1 MNGIEPL
8 LEIMAKLRDSEQGCP
23 WDLEQSFESVA
34 PYTLEEA
41 YEVDHAIRQ
50 GDMEGLREELGD
62 LLFQVVFHAR
72 MAEEDGLF
80 AFQDVVEEICD
91 KLVRRHP
98 HIFPAAGREPT
109 DEPRITSSEE
119 QTRAWEEYKAAER
132 AQKAAAGG
140 SDDPFEGIPL
150 ALPALSRAV
159 ALRKRAARAGLAS
172 APGDAGEGAR
182 ARQLLEELLPR
193 ALDEAPPSSF
203 SPSSFPLS
211 GGERGE
217 GEKGERES
225 LRGRVGELL
234 SACAILAR
242 RLGVDPEEALREAN
256 AQDEERWRAAHGE
269 RVSAASTEGTPGKGR
284 RRG

>member
-1 MNGIEPL
+1 MP
-8 LEIMAKLRDSEQGCP
+8 
-23 WDLEQSFESVA
+23 
-34 PYTLEEA
+34 
-41 YEVDHAIRQ
+41 
-50 GDMEGLREELGD
+50 GLREELGD

-72 MAEEDGLF
+72 MAEEGGLF

-98 HIFPAAGREPT
+98 HIFPAAGGEGG
-109 DEPRITSSEE
+109 DGPRITSAAE

-132 AQKAAAGG
+132 ARKVAAGG

-182 ARQLLEELLPR
+182 ARQLLEALLPR
-193 ALDEAPPSSF
+193 IQDDALPPEREKAE
-203 SPSSFPLS
+203 
-211 GGERGE
+211 GER
-217 GEKGERES
+217 
-225 LRGRVGELL
+225 LRGQMGELL

-242 RLGVDPEEALREAN
+242 RLGVDPEQALRETN
-256 AQDEERWRAAHGE
+256 ARDEEAWRAAHAA
-269 RVSAASTEGTPGKGR
+269 RASAQESPEPGR
-284 RRG
+284 RRE